1 MRLNTIWKM
10 LRPLVSIFLKIK
22 FGYRYKKAKN
32 LPDNY
37 IVLANHTTDFDPL
50 FVGVSFEKNMRFVA
64 SGHIARW
71 GFTYKL
77 IDFLL
82 SPIIRQKGAPAT
94 TAIKEIMKTCK
105 NGGNVAMFPEGVRSW
120 DGSMSPILPSTAKM
134 VRSLGCGL
142 VTYRIQ
148 GGYFSSPMWSEKGTR
163 RGPISGEVVNVY
175 TKEQLKAMTNEE
187 VYEAIVADIS
197 VDAYEEQ
204 NTEPKIYKGK
214 NLAEKM
220 ENLLFVCPKCGAYDS
235 ILSKRNE
242 VCCTQCDLHF
252 TYDVQ
257 GMLDNV
263 QFKTVK
269 ELSNWQREVV
279 KQDVTEE
286 KVYEITEATLV
297 SVENHK
303 ENPIT
308 KGRTTINSE
317 ELICNEQAFKLDEIT
332 EFAMHGKRALV
343 FTTNK
348 KYYELIPT
356 GQENSWKFFLY
367 YIQCK
372 KER

>member
-1 MRLNTIWKM
+1 MRLNIIWKM

-220 ENLLFVCPKCGAYDS
+220 ENLLFVCPK
-235 ILSKRNE
+235 
-242 VCCTQCDLHF
+242 
-252 TYDVQ
+252 
-257 GMLDNV
+257 
-263 QFKTVK
+263 
-269 ELSNWQREVV
+269 
-279 KQDVTEE
+279 
-286 KVYEITEATLV
+286 
-297 SVENHK
+297 
-303 ENPIT
+303 
-308 KGRTTINSE
+308 
-317 ELICNEQAFKLDEIT
+317 
-332 EFAMHGKRALV
+332 
-343 FTTNK
+343 
-348 KYYELIPT
+348 
-356 GQENSWKFFLY
+356 
-367 YIQCK
+367 
-372 KER
+372 